1 MPLVDIIVA
10 VVVDECHGLLARR
23 RVVEAKV
30 HVEHLQRRVVL
41 RDQVIGVPALVVA
54 LRLVALRTVLDVVV
68 PLHLDRCPG
77 RRRVVDALLLIA
89 DVRQEVT
96 LRARRVVNGLRAV
109 RLARKVA
116 QELVVGGIIAQ
127 DLALL
132 ALLVGR
138 LRVAGVLEVHEVRAL
153 DALLDALRKGS
164 VVALK
169 LVDAAVRRI
178 EVADWEQ
185 DDLLEGLCL
194 YLRILIHPD
203 IARRLRR
210 HERQRS
216 RHQAAEH
223 QAAPYPSLTNHS
235 RSSNPL
241 TWPA

>member
-1 MPLVDIIVA
+1 MPLVDAIVA
-10 VVVDECHGLLARR
+10 VVVDERHGLFARR
-23 RVVEAKV
+23 RIVEAEV
-30 HVEHLQRRVVL
+30 HVEHLQRRVV
-41 RDQVIGVPALVVA
+41 RGDQVVGIPALVVA

-89 DVRQEVT
+89 DVRQEIP
-96 LRARRVVNGLRAV
+96 LRTRRVVDGLSA
-109 RLARKVA
+109 LCFASEVA
-116 QELVVGGIIAQ
+116 QELVIGRIVAQ

-138 LRVAGVLEVHEVRAL
+138 LRVAWVLEIHEVRAL

-164 VVALK
+164 IVALE

-178 EVADWEQ
+178 EVADWEH
-185 DDLLEGLCL
+185 DDLLEGLRL

-210 HERQRS
+210 HERQRG
-216 RHQAAEH
+216 RHQAAER
-223 QAAPYPSLTNHS
+223 QTAPYSSLTNHP

-241 TWPA
+241 TWLA